1 MMKGFYTAAS
11 GIFVQQRNINVIGNN
26 IANSQT
32 PGFKTDRVVTSTFSQ
47 LVERIENRNKAII
60 GSESPVSFV
69 DEVPVNLLDSSV
81 EETDRPFDM
90 TLIDEGYFN
99 IAGQD
104 KTYMTR
110 NGNFDV
116 DNEGYLIL
124 EGVGRVL
131 GQNGPI
137 RIGTSDFEVMENGD
151 VFSEDYN
158 IYFGKLLITIPE
170 EGTEVT
176 KFNSGM
182 FIAEETQVV
191 QNPQV
196 VQYALER
203 SNIDMNQEYTRLIE
217 AQRALQ
223 ACSNALQI
231 VDTINSKAAM
241 LSSIS

>member
-81 EETDRPFDM
+81 EETDRPFDI

-116 DNEGYLIL
+116 DNEGYLVL

-158 IYFGKLLITIPE
+158 IYFGKLLITIPA

-231 VDTINSKAAM
+231 VDTINAKAAT

>member
-116 DNEGYLIL
+116 DNEGYLVL

-158 IYFGKLLITIPE
+158 IYFGKLLITIPA

>member
-116 DNEGYLIL
+116 DNEGYLVL

-131 GQNGPI
+131 GAKW
-137 RIGTSDFEVMENGD
+137 S
-151 VFSEDYN
+151 Y
-158 IYFGKLLITIPE
+158 
-170 EGTEVT
+170 
-176 KFNSGM
+176 
-182 FIAEETQVV
+182 
-191 QNPQV
+191 
-196 VQYALER
+196 
-203 SNIDMNQEYTRLIE
+203 
-217 AQRALQ
+217 
-223 ACSNALQI
+223 
-231 VDTINSKAAM
+231 
-241 LSSIS
+241 

>member
-1 MMKGFYTAAS
+1 
-11 GIFVQQRNINVIGNN
+11 VW
-26 IANSQT
+26 
-32 PGFKTDRVVTSTFSQ
+32 
-47 LVERIENRNKAII
+47 
-60 GSESPVSFV
+60 
-69 DEVPVNLLDSSV
+69 
-81 EETDRPFDM
+81 EEFW
-90 TLIDEGYFN
+90 
-99 IAGQD
+99 
-104 KTYMTR
+104 
-110 NGNFDV
+110 
-116 DNEGYLIL
+116 
-124 EGVGRVL
+124 

-158 IYFGKLLITIPE
+158 IYFGKLLITIPA

-231 VDTINSKAAM
+231 VDTINAKAAT